1 MKNESLKRRVEVLE
15 YIIRTQDHRIA
26 LLENEGEI
34 VPTNQQKEQNKLALT
49 NDPVIKHFQQIV
61 KHPPVRQEGIP
72 LVEESEW
79 QALQNTMGQNYPT
92 LYTRLH
98 ENEKLSESDYR
109 MCLLILAGFSPSAIA
124 LLMEKA
130 NASISTSRKRLLLKV
145 FGKEGKPA
153 EFDYRLRLFLV

>member
-1 MKNESLKRRVEVLE
+1 MKNENLKRRVEVLE

-26 LLENEGEI
+26 LLENGGQV
-34 VPTNQQKEQNKLALT
+34 VPRNRPKEHGKLALT
-49 NDPVIKHFQQIV
+49 NDLAIKRLQQIV
-61 KHPPVRQEGIP
+61 NRPPVRPEGVP

-79 QALQNTMGQNYPT
+79 QALEDTMEQNNPT
-92 LYTRLH
+92 LYAQLH
-98 ENEKLSESDYR
+98 GNEKISESDYR
-109 MCLLILAGFSPSAIA
+109 ICLLILAGFSPSAIA